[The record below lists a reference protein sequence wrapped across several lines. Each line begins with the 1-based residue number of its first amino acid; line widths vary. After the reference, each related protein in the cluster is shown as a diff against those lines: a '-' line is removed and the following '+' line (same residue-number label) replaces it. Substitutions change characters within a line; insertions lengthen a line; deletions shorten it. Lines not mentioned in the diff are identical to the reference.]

1 MESGI
6 HDDAI
11 IVEQEARESDFHDR
25 RQREIQLSA
34 DVERASVFKS
44 LEPLLADA
52 VKRMNL
58 PIQGP
63 LRIADFGCSTG
74 SNSISYMNFIMKRI
88 LQRYEAGEAGE
99 AAGHAMMPET
109 LAFFIDFPGNDF
121 NNLIQQLPP
130 KVEDGLDHSGE
141 DGEGRDYFAA
151 TIGGTFYDRLLPNES
166 LHFAISMHSLH
177 WISQV
182 CCSVELI

>member
-1 MESGI
+1 M
-6 HDDAI
+6 
-11 IVEQEARESDFHDR
+11 
-25 RQREIQLSA
+25 
-34 DVERASVFKS
+34 K
-44 LEPLLADA
+44 
-52 VKRMNL
+52 L

-63 LRIADFGCSTG
+63 LRIADFGCSTR
-74 SNSISYMNFIMKRI
+74 SNSISYMIFIMKRI
-88 LQRYEAGEAGE
+88 LKRYEAGE

-109 LAFFIDFPGNDF
+109 LAFFIDLPGNDF

-141 DGEGRDYFAA
+141 DGEGRDYFSA
-151 TIGGTFYDRLLPNES
+151 TIGGSFYGSVLPKES

>member
-44 LEPLLADA
+44 LEPSLADA

-88 LQRYEAGEAGE
+88 LQRYEAGEA
-99 AAGHAMMPET
+99 AGHAMTPET